1 MARRVD
7 LHVSA
12 VTPYAPIVGEAA
24 GAAPL
29 VLIVEDL
36 QWADGSTQA
45 FLTFLI
51 RAARPERFALVCS
64 YRTDAVHGRRH
75 SVRPFVHELVHAGR
89 ATTISLGPFSRS
101 ELHEQVAGI
110 LARRARIDLDL
121 VPATERQTNPALAQL
136 DLSPREIEV
145 LRLVADGRTNREIAS
160 QLFISNKTASAHVSH
175 ILSKLSV
182 PNRTAAAAIARRLG
196 VGRND

>member
-1 MARRVD
+1 MADGSQAR
-7 LHVSA
+7 LFEQLLA
-12 VTPYAPIVGEAA
+12 IMGEAA

-45 FLTFLI
+45 LLTFLI

-145 LRLVADGRTNREIAS
+145 LRLVADGRPTARS
-160 QLFISNKTASAHVSH
+160 QVSCSSATRRRALTS
-175 ILSKLSV
+175 
-182 PNRTAAAAIARRLG
+182 RTS
-196 VGRND
+196 